1 MESAWVKSNYL
12 RRVGLLISL
21 VGIFLLAWPS
31 AGTAESK
38 PDGAQIDWAMA
49 REWWAFQSPT
59 KAELPQI
66 NQAAWPSRRI
76 DHFVLAKL
84 EAKKLSPS
92 PAATKHT
99 LARRLYLDLTGLPP
113 TPEKMRAFLGDETDG
128 AYEMLVEELMQLTA
142 YGERL
147 ASMWLNKARYAED
160 QAHQVGGNIA
170 FFYPNAFKY
179 RKWVI
184 DAFNNDLPYDDFIR
198 KQLAADLEKDKSVT
212 DLPALGFIG
221 LGHKFYN
228 RNRLTV
234 KAEEWSEQVDTLTR
248 AFLGLTVACAQC
260 HDHKYDPVTQKDY
273 YALAGVFASTDLVD
287 RMEDGSE
294 IKKNSE
300 AHKKR
305 TGTIHIVRD
314 TKPKDLHVFLRGNTE
329 TKGDLVK
336 RRFLKVLAQNEP
348 KSFTQGSGRLE
359 LAEAIA
365 DPNNPLTARVIVNR
379 IWSVFFG
386 RGLVATP
393 SNFGQLGSLPS
404 HSELLDDLA
413 VRFMENNWSIKWLVR
428 ELVLSSTYQ
437 QNSQIISRNELI
449 DPANI
454 YLWRMNRRRLSV
466 EQWRDSILAASN
478 NLDRRGGES
487 LELTDA
493 KNVRRTI
500 YGRVSR
506 KKLSDILIQFDY
518 PDANVH
524 SAKRSDTTTA
534 IQKLFII
541 NNSFMVEQAKG
552 LAKRITGDSSATD
565 LTHIQNTYAL
575 LYNRQPT
582 REETELGLAFLRLP
596 AEGKL
601 TRWEQYSHALLAAN
615 EMMFVD

>member
-1 MESAWVKSNYL
+1 MGN
-12 RRVGLLISL
+12 
-21 VGIFLLAWPS
+21 
-31 AGTAESK
+31 AENK
-38 PDGAQIDWAMA
+38 AEAQIDWAMA

-128 AYEMLVEELMQLTA
+128 AYEMLVEKLMQRIA

-160 QAHQVGGNIA
+160 QAHQVGDNTA

-294 IKKNSE
+294 IKKDSE

-305 TGTIHIVRD
+305 IGIIHIVRD

-379 IWSVFFG
+379 VWSIFFG

-541 NNSFMVEQAKG
+541 NSSFMVEQAKG

-565 LTHIQNTYAL
+565 LTHIQSTYAL

-582 REETELGLAFLRLP
+582 REETDLGLAFLRLP

>member
-1 MESAWVKSNYL
+1 MGN
-12 RRVGLLISL
+12 
-21 VGIFLLAWPS
+21 
-31 AGTAESK
+31 AENK
-38 PDGAQIDWAMA
+38 AEAQIDWAMA

-128 AYEMLVEELMQLTA
+128 AYEMLVEKLMQRTA

-160 QAHQVGGNIA
+160 QAHQVGGNTA

-305 TGTIHIVRD
+305 IGTIHIVRD

-379 IWSVFFG
+379 VWSIFFG

-541 NNSFMVEQAKG
+541 NSSFMVEQAKG

-565 LTHIQNTYAL
+565 LTHIQSTYAL

-582 REETELGLAFLRLP
+582 REETDLGLAFLRLP

>member
-1 MESAWVKSNYL
+1 MGN
-12 RRVGLLISL
+12 
-21 VGIFLLAWPS
+21 
-31 AGTAESK
+31 AESK
-38 PDGAQIDWAMA
+38 AEAQIDWAMA

-128 AYEMLVEELMQLTA
+128 AYEMLVEELMQRTA

-198 KQLAADLEKDKSVT
+198 KQLAADLEKDNSVT

-294 IKKNSE
+294 IKKDSE

-305 TGTIHIVRD
+305 IGTIHIVRD

-359 LAEAIA
+359 LAEAVA

-379 IWSVFFG
+379 VWSIFFG

-565 LTHIQNTYAL
+565 LTHIQSTYAL

-582 REETELGLAFLRLP
+582 REETDLGLAFLRLP

>member
-1 MESAWVKSNYL
+1 MNGVRCGRIWLSTAL
-12 RRVGLLISL
+12 AGLFSYFFVVCPRI
-21 VGIFLLAWPS
+21 GN
-31 AGTAESK
+31 AENK
-38 PDGAQIDWAMA
+38 AEAQIDWAMA

-128 AYEMLVEELMQLTA
+128 AYEMLVEKLMQRTA

-160 QAHQVGGNIA
+160 QAHQVGDNTA

-294 IKKNSE
+294 IKKDSE

-305 TGTIHIVRD
+305 IGIIHIVRD

-379 IWSVFFG
+379 VWLIFFG

-565 LTHIQNTYAL
+565 LTHIQSTYAL

-582 REETELGLAFLRLP
+582 REETDLGLAFLRLP

>member
-1 MESAWVKSNYL
+1 MGN
-12 RRVGLLISL
+12 
-21 VGIFLLAWPS
+21 
-31 AGTAESK
+31 AENK
-38 PDGAQIDWAMA
+38 AEAQIDWAMA

-128 AYEMLVEELMQLTA
+128 AYEMLVEKLMQRTA

-160 QAHQVGGNIA
+160 QAHQVGDNTA

-294 IKKNSE
+294 IKKDSE

-305 TGTIHIVRD
+305 IGIIHIVRD

-379 IWSVFFG
+379 VWLIFFG

-541 NNSFMVEQAKG
+541 NSSFMVEQAKG

-565 LTHIQNTYAL
+565 LTHIQSTYAL

-582 REETELGLAFLRLP
+582 REETDLGLAFLRLP

>member
-1 MESAWVKSNYL
+1 MNGVRCGRIWLSTAL
-12 RRVGLLISL
+12 AGLFSFFF
-21 VGIFLLAWPS
+21 VVYPRMGN
-31 AGTAESK
+31 AENK
-38 PDGAQIDWAMA
+38 AEAQIDWAMA

-128 AYEMLVEELMQLTA
+128 AYEMLVEKLMQRTA

-160 QAHQVGGNIA
+160 QAHQVGDNTA

-294 IKKNSE
+294 IKKDSE

-305 TGTIHIVRD
+305 IGIIHIVRD

-379 IWSVFFG
+379 VWSIFFG

-541 NNSFMVEQAKG
+541 NSSFMVEQAKG

-565 LTHIQNTYAL
+565 LTHIQSTYAL

-582 REETELGLAFLRLP
+582 REETDLGLAFLRLP

>member
-1 MESAWVKSNYL
+1 MNCFRCGRIWLSTTLA
-12 RRVGLLISL
+12 GLFSFFF
-21 VGIFLLAWPS
+21 VVCPRMGN
-31 AGTAESK
+31 AENK
-38 PDGAQIDWAMA
+38 AEAQIDWAMA

-66 NQAAWPSRRI
+66 NLAAWPSRRI

-128 AYEMLVEELMQLTA
+128 AYEMLVEELMQRTA

-160 QAHQVGGNIA
+160 QAHQVGGNTA

-294 IKKNSE
+294 IKKDSE

-305 TGTIHIVRD
+305 IGTIHIVRD

-359 LAEAIA
+359 LAKAIA

-379 IWSVFFG
+379 VWSIFFG

-487 LELTDA
+487 LDLTDA

-565 LTHIQNTYAL
+565 LTHIQSTYAL

-582 REETELGLAFLRLP
+582 REETDLGLAFLRLP

>member
-1 MESAWVKSNYL
+1 MGN
-12 RRVGLLISL
+12 
-21 VGIFLLAWPS
+21 
-31 AGTAESK
+31 AENK
-38 PDGAQIDWAMA
+38 AEAQIDWAMA

-128 AYEMLVEELMQLTA
+128 AYEMLVEKLMQRTA

-160 QAHQVGGNIA
+160 QAHQVGDNTA

-294 IKKNSE
+294 IKKDSE

-305 TGTIHIVRD
+305 IGTIHIVRD

-379 IWSVFFG
+379 VWSIFFG

-541 NNSFMVEQAKG
+541 NSSFMVEQAKG

-565 LTHIQNTYAL
+565 LTHIQSTYAL

-582 REETELGLAFLRLP
+582 REETDLGLAFLRLP

>member
-1 MESAWVKSNYL
+1 MGN
-12 RRVGLLISL
+12 
-21 VGIFLLAWPS
+21 
-31 AGTAESK
+31 AENK
-38 PDGAQIDWAMA
+38 AEAQIDWARA

-128 AYEMLVEELMQLTA
+128 AYEMLVEKLMQRTA

-160 QAHQVGGNIA
+160 QAHQVGDNTA

-294 IKKNSE
+294 IKKDSE

-305 TGTIHIVRD
+305 IGTIHIVRD

-379 IWSVFFG
+379 VWSIFFG

-541 NNSFMVEQAKG
+541 NSSFMVEQAKG
-552 LAKRITGDSSATD
+552 LAKRITGDSSTTD
-565 LTHIQNTYAL
+565 LTHIQSTYAL

-582 REETELGLAFLRLP
+582 REETDLGLAFLRLP

>member
-1 MESAWVKSNYL
+1 MGN
-12 RRVGLLISL
+12 
-21 VGIFLLAWPS
+21 
-31 AGTAESK
+31 AENK
-38 PDGAQIDWAMA
+38 AEAQIDWAMA

-128 AYEMLVEELMQLTA
+128 AYEMLVEKLMQRTA

-160 QAHQVGGNIA
+160 QAHQVGGNTA
-170 FFYPNAFKY
+170 FFFPNAFKY

-294 IKKNSE
+294 IKKDSE

-305 TGTIHIVRD
+305 IGTIHIVRD

-379 IWSVFFG
+379 VWSIFFG

-541 NNSFMVEQAKG
+541 NSSFMVEQAKG

-565 LTHIQNTYAL
+565 LTHIQSTYAL

-582 REETELGLAFLRLP
+582 REETDLGLAFLRLP

>member
-1 MESAWVKSNYL
+1 MGN
-12 RRVGLLISL
+12 
-21 VGIFLLAWPS
+21 
-31 AGTAESK
+31 AENK
-38 PDGAQIDWAMA
+38 AEAQIDWAMA

-128 AYEMLVEELMQLTA
+128 AYEMLVEKLMQRTA

-160 QAHQVGGNIA
+160 QAHQVGGNTA

-294 IKKNSE
+294 IKKDSE

-305 TGTIHIVRD
+305 IGTIHIVRD

-379 IWSVFFG
+379 VWSIFFG

-404 HSELLDDLA
+404 HTELLDDLA

-437 QNSQIISRNELI
+437 QNSQKISRNELI

-487 LELTDA
+487 LELSDA

-541 NNSFMVEQAKG
+541 NSSFMVEQAKG

-565 LTHIQNTYAL
+565 LTHIQSTYAL

-582 REETELGLAFLRLP
+582 REETDLGLAFLRLP

>member
-1 MESAWVKSNYL
+1 MGN
-12 RRVGLLISL
+12 
-21 VGIFLLAWPS
+21 
-31 AGTAESK
+31 AENK
-38 PDGAQIDWAMA
+38 AEAQIDWAMA

-128 AYEMLVEELMQLTA
+128 AYEMLVEKLMQRTA

-160 QAHQVGGNIA
+160 QAHQVGGNTA

-248 AFLGLTVACAQC
+248 TFLGLTVACAQC

-294 IKKNSE
+294 IKKDSE

-305 TGTIHIVRD
+305 IGIIHIVRD

-365 DPNNPLTARVIVNR
+365 NPNNPLTARVIVNR
-379 IWSVFFG
+379 IWSIFFG

-449 DPANI
+449 DPTNI

-541 NNSFMVEQAKG
+541 NSSFMVEQAKG

-565 LTHIQNTYAL
+565 LTHIQSTYAL

-582 REETELGLAFLRLP
+582 REETDLGLAFLRLP

>member
-1 MESAWVKSNYL
+1 MGN
-12 RRVGLLISL
+12 
-21 VGIFLLAWPS
+21 
-31 AGTAESK
+31 AENK
-38 PDGAQIDWAMA
+38 AEAQIDWAMA

-128 AYEMLVEELMQLTA
+128 AYEMLVEELMQRTA

-198 KQLAADLEKDKSVT
+198 KQLAADLEKDNSVT

-294 IKKNSE
+294 IKKDSE

-305 TGTIHIVRD
+305 IGTIHIVRD

-359 LAEAIA
+359 LAEAVA

-379 IWSVFFG
+379 VWSIFFG

-565 LTHIQNTYAL
+565 LTHIQSTYAL

-582 REETELGLAFLRLP
+582 REETDLGLAFLRLP

>member
-1 MESAWVKSNYL
+1 MNGVRCGRIWLSTAL
-12 RRVGLLISL
+12 AGLFSYFFVVCPRI
-21 VGIFLLAWPS
+21 GN
-31 AGTAESK
+31 AENK
-38 PDGAQIDWAMA
+38 AEAQIDWAMA

-128 AYEMLVEELMQLTA
+128 AYEMLVEKLMQRTA

-160 QAHQVGGNIA
+160 QAHQVGGNTA
-170 FFYPNAFKY
+170 FFFPNAFKY

-198 KQLAADLEKDKSVT
+198 KQLAADLENDKSVT

-305 TGTIHIVRD
+305 IGTIHIVRD

-379 IWSVFFG
+379 VWSIFFG

-437 QNSQIISRNELI
+437 QSSQIISQNELI

-466 EQWRDSILAASN
+466 EQWRDSILTASN

-493 KNVRRTI
+493 KNVRRTV

-541 NNSFMVEQAKG
+541 NSSFMVEQAKG

-565 LTHIQNTYAL
+565 LTHIQSTYAL

-582 REETELGLAFLRLP
+582 REETDLGLAFLRLP

>member
-1 MESAWVKSNYL
+1 MGN
-12 RRVGLLISL
+12 
-21 VGIFLLAWPS
+21 
-31 AGTAESK
+31 AENK
-38 PDGAQIDWAMA
+38 AEAQIDWAMA

-128 AYEMLVEELMQLTA
+128 AYEMLVEKLMQRTA

-160 QAHQVGGNIA
+160 QAHQVGGNTA

-294 IKKNSE
+294 IKKDSE

-305 TGTIHIVRD
+305 IGTIHIVRD

-336 RRFLKVLAQNEP
+336 RRFLKVLTQNEP

-379 IWSVFFG
+379 VWSIFFG

-449 DPANI
+449 DPTNI

-541 NNSFMVEQAKG
+541 NSSFMVEQAKG

-565 LTHIQNTYAL
+565 LTHIQSTYAL

-582 REETELGLAFLRLP
+582 REETDLGLAFLRLP
-596 AEGKL
+596 TEGKL

>member
-1 MESAWVKSNYL
+1 MGN
-12 RRVGLLISL
+12 
-21 VGIFLLAWPS
+21 
-31 AGTAESK
+31 AENK
-38 PDGAQIDWAMA
+38 AEAQIDWAMA

-128 AYEMLVEELMQLTA
+128 AYEMLVEKLMQRTA

-160 QAHQVGGNIA
+160 QAHQVGGNTA

-294 IKKNSE
+294 IKKDSE

-305 TGTIHIVRD
+305 IGTIHIVRD

-336 RRFLKVLAQNEP
+336 RRFLKVLTQNEP

-379 IWSVFFG
+379 VWSIFFG

-541 NNSFMVEQAKG
+541 NSSFMVEQAKG

-565 LTHIQNTYAL
+565 LTHIQSTYAL

-582 REETELGLAFLRLP
+582 REETDLGLAFLRLP
-596 AEGKL
+596 TEGKL

>member
-1 MESAWVKSNYL
+1 MGN
-12 RRVGLLISL
+12 
-21 VGIFLLAWPS
+21 
-31 AGTAESK
+31 AENK
-38 PDGAQIDWAMA
+38 AEAQIDWAMA

-128 AYEMLVEELMQLTA
+128 AYEMLVEKLMQRTA

-160 QAHQVGGNIA
+160 QAHQVGDNTA

-294 IKKNSE
+294 IKKDSE

-305 TGTIHIVRD
+305 IGTIHIVRD

-379 IWSVFFG
+379 VWSIFFG

-437 QNSQIISRNELI
+437 QNSQKISRNELI
-449 DPANI
+449 DPTNI

-541 NNSFMVEQAKG
+541 NSSFMVEQAKG

-565 LTHIQNTYAL
+565 LTHIQSTYAL

-582 REETELGLAFLRLP
+582 REETDLGLAFLRLP

>member
-1 MESAWVKSNYL
+1 MNCVRCGRIWLSTAL
-12 RRVGLLISL
+12 AGLFSFFF
-21 VGIFLLAWPS
+21 VVCPRMGN
-31 AGTAESK
+31 AESK
-38 PDGAQIDWAMA
+38 AEAQIDWAMA

-128 AYEMLVEELMQLTA
+128 AYEMLVEELMQRTA

-198 KQLAADLEKDKSVT
+198 KQLAADLEKDNSVT

-294 IKKNSE
+294 IKKDSE

-305 TGTIHIVRD
+305 IGTIHIVRD

-359 LAEAIA
+359 LAEAVA

-379 IWSVFFG
+379 VWSIFFG

-565 LTHIQNTYAL
+565 LTHIQSTYAL

-582 REETELGLAFLRLP
+582 REETDLGLAFLRLP

>member
-1 MESAWVKSNYL
+1 MGN
-12 RRVGLLISL
+12 
-21 VGIFLLAWPS
+21 
-31 AGTAESK
+31 AENK
-38 PDGAQIDWAMA
+38 AEAQIDWAMA

-128 AYEMLVEELMQLTA
+128 AYEMLVEKLMQRTA

-160 QAHQVGGNIA
+160 QAHQVGGNTA

-294 IKKNSE
+294 IKKDSE

-305 TGTIHIVRD
+305 IGTIHIVRD

-379 IWSVFFG
+379 VWLIFFG

-449 DPANI
+449 DPTNI

-466 EQWRDSILAASN
+466 EQWRDSILAASD

-500 YGRVSR
+500 YGRISR

-541 NNSFMVEQAKG
+541 NSSFMVEQAKG

-565 LTHIQNTYAL
+565 LTHIQSTYAL

-582 REETELGLAFLRLP
+582 REETDLGLAFLRLP
-596 AEGKL
+596 TEGKL

>member
-1 MESAWVKSNYL
+1 MGN
-12 RRVGLLISL
+12 
-21 VGIFLLAWPS
+21 
-31 AGTAESK
+31 AENK
-38 PDGAQIDWAMA
+38 AEAQIDWAMA

-128 AYEMLVEELMQLTA
+128 AYEMLVEELMQRTA

-160 QAHQVGGNIA
+160 QAHQVGGNTA

-294 IKKNSE
+294 IKKDSE

-305 TGTIHIVRD
+305 IGTIHIVRD
-314 TKPKDLHVFLRGNTE
+314 SKPKDLHVFLRGNTE

-379 IWSVFFG
+379 VWSIFFG

-541 NNSFMVEQAKG
+541 NSSFMVEQAKG

-565 LTHIQNTYAL
+565 LTHIQSTYAL

-582 REETELGLAFLRLP
+582 REETDLGLAFLRLP
-596 AEGKL
+596 AEGKI

>member
-1 MESAWVKSNYL
+1 MGN
-12 RRVGLLISL
+12 
-21 VGIFLLAWPS
+21 
-31 AGTAESK
+31 AENK
-38 PDGAQIDWAMA
+38 AEAQIDWAMA

-128 AYEMLVEELMQLTA
+128 AYEMLVEKLMQRTA

-160 QAHQVGGNIA
+160 QAHQVGGNTA

-248 AFLGLTVACAQC
+248 TFLGLTVACAQC

-294 IKKNSE
+294 IKKDSE

-305 TGTIHIVRD
+305 IGTIHIVRD

-336 RRFLKVLAQNEP
+336 RRFLKVLTQNEP

-379 IWSVFFG
+379 VWSIFFG

-449 DPANI
+449 DPTNI

-500 YGRVSR
+500 YGRISR

-541 NNSFMVEQAKG
+541 NSSFMVEQAKG

-565 LTHIQNTYAL
+565 LTHIQSTYAL

-582 REETELGLAFLRLP
+582 REETDLGLAFLRLP
-596 AEGKL
+596 TEGKL

>member
-1 MESAWVKSNYL
+1 MGN
-12 RRVGLLISL
+12 
-21 VGIFLLAWPS
+21 
-31 AGTAESK
+31 AENK
-38 PDGAQIDWAMA
+38 AEAQIDWAMA

-128 AYEMLVEELMQLTA
+128 AYEMLVEKLMQRTA

-160 QAHQVGGNIA
+160 QAHQVGGNTA

-294 IKKNSE
+294 IKKDSE

-305 TGTIHIVRD
+305 IGTIHIVRD

-379 IWSVFFG
+379 VWSIFFG

-437 QNSQIISRNELI
+437 QNSQKISRNELI

-466 EQWRDSILAASN
+466 EQWRDSILAASD

-500 YGRVSR
+500 YGRISR

-541 NNSFMVEQAKG
+541 NSSFMVEQAKG

-565 LTHIQNTYAL
+565 LTHIQSTYAL

-582 REETELGLAFLRLP
+582 REETDLGLAFLRLP
-596 AEGKL
+596 TEGKL

>member
-1 MESAWVKSNYL
+1 MGN
-12 RRVGLLISL
+12 
-21 VGIFLLAWPS
+21 
-31 AGTAESK
+31 AENK
-38 PDGAQIDWAMA
+38 AEAQIDWAMA

-128 AYEMLVEELMQLTA
+128 AYEMLVEKLMQRTA

-160 QAHQVGGNIA
+160 QAHQVGDNTA

-294 IKKNSE
+294 IKKDSE

-305 TGTIHIVRD
+305 IGTIHIVRD

-336 RRFLKVLAQNEP
+336 RRFLKVLTQNEP

-379 IWSVFFG
+379 VWSIFFG

-449 DPANI
+449 DPTNI

-500 YGRVSR
+500 YGRISR

-541 NNSFMVEQAKG
+541 NSSFMVEQAKG

-565 LTHIQNTYAL
+565 LTHIQSTYAL

-582 REETELGLAFLRLP
+582 REETDLGLAFLRLP
-596 AEGKL
+596 TEGKL

>member
-1 MESAWVKSNYL
+1 MNGVRCGRIWLSTAL
-12 RRVGLLISL
+12 AGLFSYFFVVCPRI
-21 VGIFLLAWPS
+21 GN
-31 AGTAESK
+31 AENK
-38 PDGAQIDWAMA
+38 AEAQIDWAMA

-128 AYEMLVEELMQLTA
+128 AYEMLVEKLMQRTA

-160 QAHQVGGNIA
+160 QAHQVGDNTA

-248 AFLGLTVACAQC
+248 TFLGLTVACAQC

-294 IKKNSE
+294 IKKDSE

-305 TGTIHIVRD
+305 IGIIHIVRD

-379 IWSVFFG
+379 VWLIFFG

-541 NNSFMVEQAKG
+541 NSSFMVEQAKG

-565 LTHIQNTYAL
+565 LTHIQSTYAL

-582 REETELGLAFLRLP
+582 REETDLGLAFLRLP

>member
-1 MESAWVKSNYL
+1 MGN
-12 RRVGLLISL
+12 
-21 VGIFLLAWPS
+21 
-31 AGTAESK
+31 AENK
-38 PDGAQIDWAMA
+38 AEAQIDWARA

-128 AYEMLVEELMQLTA
+128 AYEMLVEKLMQRTA

-160 QAHQVGGNIA
+160 QAHQVGGNTA

-294 IKKNSE
+294 IKKDSE

-305 TGTIHIVRD
+305 IGTIHIVRD

-379 IWSVFFG
+379 VWSIFFG

-404 HSELLDDLA
+404 HTELLDDLA

-437 QNSQIISRNELI
+437 QNSQKISRNELI

-541 NNSFMVEQAKG
+541 NSSFMVEQAKG

-565 LTHIQNTYAL
+565 LTHIQSTYAL

-582 REETELGLAFLRLP
+582 REETDLGLAFLRLP
-596 AEGKL
+596 AEGEL

>member
-1 MESAWVKSNYL
+1 MGN
-12 RRVGLLISL
+12 
-21 VGIFLLAWPS
+21 
-31 AGTAESK
+31 AENK
-38 PDGAQIDWAMA
+38 AEAQIDWAMA

-128 AYEMLVEELMQLTA
+128 AYEMLVEKLMQRTA

-160 QAHQVGGNIA
+160 QAHQVGDNTA

-294 IKKNSE
+294 IKKDSE

-305 TGTIHIVRD
+305 IGTIHIVRD

-365 DPNNPLTARVIVNR
+365 NPNNPLTARVIVNR
-379 IWSVFFG
+379 VWSIFFG

-393 SNFGQLGSLPS
+393 SNFGQLGPLPS

-449 DPANI
+449 DPTNI

-487 LELTDA
+487 LELSDA

-541 NNSFMVEQAKG
+541 NSSFMVEQAKG

-565 LTHIQNTYAL
+565 LTHIQSTYAL

-582 REETELGLAFLRLP
+582 REETDLGLAFLRLP

>member
-1 MESAWVKSNYL
+1 MGN
-12 RRVGLLISL
+12 
-21 VGIFLLAWPS
+21 
-31 AGTAESK
+31 AENK
-38 PDGAQIDWAMA
+38 AEAQIDWAMA

-128 AYEMLVEELMQLTA
+128 AYEMLVEELMQRTA

-198 KQLAADLEKDKSVT
+198 KQLAADLEKDNSVT

-294 IKKNSE
+294 IKKDSE

-305 TGTIHIVRD
+305 IGTIHIVRD

-359 LAEAIA
+359 LAEAVA

-379 IWSVFFG
+379 VWSIFFG

-565 LTHIQNTYAL
+565 STHIQSTYAL

-582 REETELGLAFLRLP
+582 REETDLGLAFLRLP

>member
-1 MESAWVKSNYL
+1 MGN
-12 RRVGLLISL
+12 
-21 VGIFLLAWPS
+21 
-31 AGTAESK
+31 AENK
-38 PDGAQIDWAMA
+38 AEAQIDWAMA

-128 AYEMLVEELMQLTA
+128 AYEMLVEKLMQRTA

-160 QAHQVGGNIA
+160 QAHQVGGNTA

-294 IKKNSE
+294 IKKDSE

-305 TGTIHIVRD
+305 IGTIHIVRD

-379 IWSVFFG
+379 VWSIFFG

-449 DPANI
+449 DPTNI

-466 EQWRDSILAASN
+466 EQWRDSILAASD

-500 YGRVSR
+500 YGRISR

-541 NNSFMVEQAKG
+541 NSSFMVEQAKG

-565 LTHIQNTYAL
+565 LTHIQSTYAL

-582 REETELGLAFLRLP
+582 REETDLGLAFLRLP

>member
-1 MESAWVKSNYL
+1 MNGVRCGRIWLSTAL
-12 RRVGLLISL
+12 AGLFSFFF
-21 VGIFLLAWPS
+21 VVCPRMGN
-31 AGTAESK
+31 AENK
-38 PDGAQIDWAMA
+38 AEAQIDWAMA

-128 AYEMLVEELMQLTA
+128 AYEMLVEELMQRTA

-160 QAHQVGGNIA
+160 QAHQVGGNTA

-294 IKKNSE
+294 IKKDSE

-305 TGTIHIVRD
+305 IGTIHIVRD

-359 LAEAIA
+359 LAEAVA

-379 IWSVFFG
+379 VWSIFFG

-565 LTHIQNTYAL
+565 LTHIQSTYAL

-582 REETELGLAFLRLP
+582 REETDLGLAFLRLP

>member
-1 MESAWVKSNYL
+1 MNGVRCGRIWLSTAL
-12 RRVGLLISL
+12 AGLFSYFF
-21 VGIFLLAWPS
+21 VVCPRMGN
-31 AGTAESK
+31 AENK
-38 PDGAQIDWAMA
+38 AEAQIDWAMA

-128 AYEMLVEELMQLTA
+128 AYEMLVEKLMQRTA

-160 QAHQVGGNIA
+160 QAHQVGDNTA

-294 IKKNSE
+294 IKKDSE

-305 TGTIHIVRD
+305 IGTIHIVRD

-379 IWSVFFG
+379 VWLIFFG

-466 EQWRDSILAASN
+466 EQWRDSILAVSN

-534 IQKLFII
+534 IQKLFMI
-541 NNSFMVEQAKG
+541 NSSFMVEQAKG

-565 LTHIQNTYAL
+565 LTHIQSTYAL

-582 REETELGLAFLRLP
+582 REETDLGLAFLRLP

>member
-1 MESAWVKSNYL
+1 MGN
-12 RRVGLLISL
+12 
-21 VGIFLLAWPS
+21 
-31 AGTAESK
+31 AENK
-38 PDGAQIDWAMA
+38 AEAQIDWAMA

-128 AYEMLVEELMQLTA
+128 AYEMLVEKLMQRTA

-160 QAHQVGGNIA
+160 QAHQVGGNTA

-294 IKKNSE
+294 IKKDSE

-305 TGTIHIVRD
+305 IGTIHIVRD

-336 RRFLKVLAQNEP
+336 RRFLKVLTQNEP

-379 IWSVFFG
+379 VWSIFFG

-449 DPANI
+449 DPTNI

-466 EQWRDSILAASN
+466 EQWRDSILAASD

-500 YGRVSR
+500 YGRISR
-506 KKLSDILIQFDY
+506 KKLSDILIQIDY

-541 NNSFMVEQAKG
+541 NSSFMVEQAKG

-565 LTHIQNTYAL
+565 LTHIQSTYAL

-582 REETELGLAFLRLP
+582 REETDLGLAFLRLP
-596 AEGKL
+596 TEGKL

>member
-1 MESAWVKSNYL
+1 MGN
-12 RRVGLLISL
+12 
-21 VGIFLLAWPS
+21 
-31 AGTAESK
+31 AENK
-38 PDGAQIDWAMA
+38 AEAQIDWAMA

-294 IKKNSE
+294 IKKDSE

-305 TGTIHIVRD
+305 IGTIHIVRD

-379 IWSVFFG
+379 IWSIFFG
-386 RGLVATP
+386 RGLVSTP

-487 LELTDA
+487 LDLTDA

-565 LTHIQNTYAL
+565 LTHIQSTYAL

-582 REETELGLAFLRLP
+582 REETDLGLAFLRLP

>member
-1 MESAWVKSNYL
+1 MGN
-12 RRVGLLISL
+12 
-21 VGIFLLAWPS
+21 
-31 AGTAESK
+31 AENK
-38 PDGAQIDWAMA
+38 AEAQIDWAMA

-59 KAELPQI
+59 KAKLPQI
-66 NQAAWPSRRI
+66 NLAAWPSRRI

-128 AYEMLVEELMQLTA
+128 AYEMLVEELMQRTA

-198 KQLAADLEKDKSVT
+198 KQLAADLEKDNSVT

-294 IKKNSE
+294 IKKDSE

-305 TGTIHIVRD
+305 IGIIHMVRD

-336 RRFLKVLAQNEP
+336 RRFLKSLAQNESKP
-348 KSFTQGSGRLE
+348 FTQGSGRLY

-365 DPNNPLTARVIVNR
+365 VPNNPLTARVIVNR
-379 IWSVFFG
+379 VWSLFFG

-393 SNFGQLGSLPS
+393 SNFGQ
-404 HSELLDDLA
+404 
-413 VRFMENNWSIKWLVR
+413 
-428 ELVLSSTYQ
+428 
-437 QNSQIISRNELI
+437 
-449 DPANI
+449 
-454 YLWRMNRRRLSV
+454 
-466 EQWRDSILAASN
+466 
-478 NLDRRGGES
+478 
-487 LELTDA
+487 
-493 KNVRRTI
+493 
-500 YGRVSR
+500 
-506 KKLSDILIQFDY
+506 
-518 PDANVH
+518 
-524 SAKRSDTTTA
+524 
-534 IQKLFII
+534 
-541 NNSFMVEQAKG
+541 
-552 LAKRITGDSSATD
+552 
-565 LTHIQNTYAL
+565 
-575 LYNRQPT
+575 
-582 REETELGLAFLRLP
+582 
-596 AEGKL
+596 
-601 TRWEQYSHALLAAN
+601 
-615 EMMFVD
+615 

>member
-1 MESAWVKSNYL
+1 MGN
-12 RRVGLLISL
+12 
-21 VGIFLLAWPS
+21 
-31 AGTAESK
+31 AENK
-38 PDGAQIDWAMA
+38 AEAQIDWAMA

-128 AYEMLVEELMQLTA
+128 AYEMLVEELMQRTA

-160 QAHQVGGNIA
+160 QAHQVGDNTA

-294 IKKNSE
+294 IKKDSE

-305 TGTIHIVRD
+305 IGIIHIVRD

-379 IWSVFFG
+379 VWSIFFG

-449 DPANI
+449 DSANI

-541 NNSFMVEQAKG
+541 NSSFMVEQAKG

-565 LTHIQNTYAL
+565 LTHIQSTYAL

-582 REETELGLAFLRLP
+582 REETDLGLAFLRLP

>member
-1 MESAWVKSNYL
+1 MGN
-12 RRVGLLISL
+12 
-21 VGIFLLAWPS
+21 
-31 AGTAESK
+31 AENK
-38 PDGAQIDWAMA
+38 AEAQIDWAMA

-128 AYEMLVEELMQLTA
+128 AYEMLVEELMQRTA

-160 QAHQVGGNIA
+160 QAHQVGGNTA

-294 IKKNSE
+294 IKKDSE

-305 TGTIHIVRD
+305 IGTIHIVRD

-379 IWSVFFG
+379 VWSIFFG

-541 NNSFMVEQAKG
+541 NSSFMVEQAKG

-565 LTHIQNTYAL
+565 LTHIQSTYAL

-582 REETELGLAFLRLP
+582 RKETDLGLAFLRLP
-596 AEGKL
+596 EEGKL